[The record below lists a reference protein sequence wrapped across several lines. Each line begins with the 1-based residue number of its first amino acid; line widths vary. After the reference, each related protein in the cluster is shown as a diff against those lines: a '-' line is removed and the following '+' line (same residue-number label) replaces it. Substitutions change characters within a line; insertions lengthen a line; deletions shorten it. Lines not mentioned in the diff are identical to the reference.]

1 MKKKILALV
10 SALCLFGVSESQVL
24 AGPSAGGKCASV
36 GKFATVNGATLVC
49 TKIGSSKVWVAL
61 DKSAFVAP
69 TVVSVAIAPS
79 ATLTYY
85 LQGQTI
91 YVIVAFSSPVVVTG
105 APQIFLDSANIGR
118 MSYVAGSGTSAL
130 LFAYVTVTG
139 DIDNEGFGLKA
150 NSLTLNGGTIKAS
163 NGTAANLAHIAIAK
177 STTRKLTATA
187 PATVATTT
195 TVATVATTTTVATAT
210 TTTTAATTTTTAA
223 TTTTTAATT
232 TTTAA
237 TTTTTTVAAPTISSV
252 AFKEPTNEKWIP
264 GQSLQVKVIFNVAV
278 VVTGSPYISLLSDG
292 ISKATYLDG
301 SGGASLIFA
310 YTILSGDIDNT
321 GVGIAA
327 NAIVLNSGTIKSA
340 SGVTATLTHTAV
352 ARSSTR
358 KILAS

>member
-10 SALCLFGVSESQVL
+10 LALCLFGVSESQVL
-24 AGPSAGGKCASV
+24 AGPSAGGKCVSV
-36 GKFATVNGATLVC
+36 GKFATVNGVTLVC

-61 DKSAFVAP
+61 DKSAFAAP

-91 YVIVAFSSPVVVTG
+91 YVVVAFSSPVVVTG
-105 APQIFLDSANIGR
+105 VPQIFLDSANIGR
-118 MSYVAGSGTSAL
+118 MSYIAGSGTSAL
-130 LFAYVTVTG
+130 LFAYVTVVG

-150 NSLTLNGGTIKAS
+150 NSLTLNGGTIKDA

-195 TVATVATTTTVATAT
+195 TVATAT
-210 TTTTAATTTTTAA
+210 TTTTV
-223 TTTTTAATT
+223 ATT

-264 GQSLQVKVIFNVAV
+264 GQSLQVKIVFNVPV

-292 ISKATYLDG
+292 INKATYLDG
-301 SGGASLIFA
+301 SGSTSLIFA

-327 NAIVLNSGTIKSA
+327 SAIVLNSGTIKSA
-340 SGVTATLTHTAV
+340 SGVTATLTHSAV

>member
-1 MKKKILALV
+1 MKRKILALV
-10 SALCLFGVSESQVL
+10 LALCLFGVSESQVL

-91 YVIVAFSSPVVVTG
+91 YVIVAFSSTVVVTG
-105 APQIFLDSANIGR
+105 VPQIFLDSANIGK
-118 MSYVAGSGTSAL
+118 MSYIAGSGTSAL

-177 STTRKLTATA
+177 SATRKLTATT

-195 TVATVATTTTVATAT
+195 TVATVATTTT
-210 TTTTAATTTTTAA
+210 TTAAT

-237 TTTTTTVAAPTISSV
+237 TTTTTTVAAPAVSSV

-264 GQSLQVKVIFNVAV
+264 GQSLQVRVIFNVPV

-292 ISKATYLDG
+292 INKATYLDG
-301 SGGASLIFA
+301 SGSTSLIFA
-310 YTILSGDIDNT
+310 YTIVSGDIDNT

-327 NAIVLNSGTIKSA
+327 SAIVLNSGTIKSA
-340 SGVTATLTHTAV
+340 SGVTATLTHSAV

>member
-1 MKKKILALV
+1 MKRKILALV
-10 SALCLFGVSESQVL
+10 LALCLFGVSESQVL
-24 AGPSAGGKCASV
+24 AGPSAGGKCVSV

-105 APQIFLDSANIGR
+105 SPQIFLDSANIGK
-118 MSYVAGSGTSAL
+118 MSYIAGSGTSAL

-177 STTRKLTATA
+177 SATRKLTATT

-195 TVATVATTTTVATAT
+195 TVATVATTTT
-210 TTTTAATTTTTAA
+210 TTAAT

-237 TTTTTTVAAPTISSV
+237 TTTTTTVAAPAISSV

-264 GQSLQVKVIFNVAV
+264 GQSLQVRVIFNVPV

-292 ISKATYLDG
+292 INKATYLDG
-301 SGGASLIFA
+301 SGSTSLIFA
-310 YTILSGDIDNT
+310 YTIVSGDIDNT

-327 NAIVLNSGTIKSA
+327 SAIVLNSGTIKSA
-340 SGVTATLTHTAV
+340 SGVTATLTHSAV

>member
-1 MKKKILALV
+1 MKRKILALV
-10 SALCLFGVSESQVL
+10 LALCLFGVSESQVL
-24 AGPSAGGKCASV
+24 AGPSAGGKCVSV

-105 APQIFLDSANIGR
+105 VPQIFLDSANIGK
-118 MSYVAGSGTSAL
+118 MSYIAGSGTSAL

-177 STTRKLTATA
+177 SATRKLTATT

-195 TVATVATTTTVATAT
+195 TVATVATTTT
-210 TTTTAATTTTTAA
+210 TTTAAT
-223 TTTTTAATT
+223 TT

-237 TTTTTTVAAPTISSV
+237 TTTTTTVAAPAISSV

-264 GQSLQVKVIFNVAV
+264 GQSLQVRVIFNVPV

-292 ISKATYLDG
+292 INKATYLDG
-301 SGGASLIFA
+301 SGSTSLIFA
-310 YTILSGDIDNT
+310 YTIVSGDIDNT

-340 SGVTATLTHTAV
+340 SGVTATLTHSAV

>member
-1 MKKKILALV
+1 MKRKILALV
-10 SALCLFGVSESQVL
+10 LALCLFGVSESQVL
-24 AGPSAGGKCASV
+24 AGPSAGGKCVSV

-91 YVIVAFSSPVVVTG
+91 YVIVAFSSTVVVTG
-105 APQIFLDSANIGR
+105 VPQIFLDSANIGK
-118 MSYVAGSGTSAL
+118 MSYIAGSGTSAL

-177 STTRKLTATA
+177 SATRKLTATA

-195 TVATVATTTTVATAT
+195 TVATVT
-210 TTTTAATTTTTAA
+210 TTTTAAT

-237 TTTTTTVAAPTISSV
+237 TTTTTTVAAPAVSSV

-264 GQSLQVKVIFNVAV
+264 GQSLQVRVIFNVPV

-292 ISKATYLDG
+292 INKATYLDG
-301 SGGASLIFA
+301 SGSTSLIFA
-310 YTILSGDIDNT
+310 YTIVSGDIDNT

-327 NAIVLNSGTIKSA
+327 SAIVLNSGTIKSA
-340 SGVTATLTHTAV
+340 SGVTATLTHSAV

>member
-1 MKKKILALV
+1 MKRKILALV
-10 SALCLFGVSESQVL
+10 LALCLFGVSESQVL
-24 AGPSAGGKCASV
+24 AGPSAGGKCVSV

-91 YVIVAFSSPVVVTG
+91 YVIVAFSSTVVVTG
-105 APQIFLDSANIGR
+105 VPQIFLDSANIGK
-118 MSYVAGSGTSAL
+118 MSYIAGSGTSAL

-177 STTRKLTATA
+177 SATRKLTATA
-187 PATVATTT
+187 P
-195 TVATVATTTTVATAT
+195 ATVATTTTVATAT
-210 TTTTAATTTTTAA
+210 TTTTAATTTTT
-223 TTTTTAATT
+223 TAATT
-232 TTTAA
+232 TTTTTA
-237 TTTTTTVAAPTISSV
+237 TTTTTTVAAPAVSSV

-264 GQSLQVKVIFNVAV
+264 GQSLQVRVIFNVPV

-292 ISKATYLDG
+292 INKATYLDG
-301 SGGASLIFA
+301 SGSTSLIFA
-310 YTILSGDIDNT
+310 YTIVSGDIDNT

-327 NAIVLNSGTIKSA
+327 SAIVLNSGTIKSA
-340 SGVTATLTHTAV
+340 SGVTATLTHSAV

>member
-1 MKKKILALV
+1 MKRKILALV
-10 SALCLFGVSESQVL
+10 LALCLFGVSESQVL
-24 AGPSAGGKCASV
+24 AGPSAGGKCVSV

-105 APQIFLDSANIGR
+105 SPQIFLDSANIGR
-118 MSYVAGSGTSAL
+118 MSYIAGSGTSAL

-139 DIDNEGFGLKA
+139 NIDNEGFGLKA

-177 STTRKLTATA
+177 SATRKLTATT

-195 TVATVATTTTVATAT
+195 TVATVATTTT
-210 TTTTAATTTTTAA
+210 TTAAT

-237 TTTTTTVAAPTISSV
+237 TTTTTTVAAPAVSSV

-264 GQSLQVKVIFNVAV
+264 GQSLQVRVIFNVPV

-292 ISKATYLDG
+292 INKATYLDG
-301 SGGASLIFA
+301 SGSTSLIFA
-310 YTILSGDIDNT
+310 YTIVSGDIDNT

-327 NAIVLNSGTIKSA
+327 SAIVLNSGTIKSA
-340 SGVTATLTHTAV
+340 SGVTATLTHSAV

>member
-1 MKKKILALV
+1 MKRKILALV
-10 SALCLFGVSESQVL
+10 LALCLFGVSESQVL
-24 AGPSAGGKCASV
+24 AGPSAGGKCVSV

-91 YVIVAFSSPVVVTG
+91 YVIVAFSSTVVVTG
-105 APQIFLDSANIGR
+105 VPQIFLDSANIGR
-118 MSYVAGSGTSAL
+118 MSYIAGSGTSAL

-177 STTRKLTATA
+177 SATRKLTATA
-187 PATVATTT
+187 P
-195 TVATVATTTTVATAT
+195 ATVATTTTVATAT
-210 TTTTAATTTTTAA
+210 TTTTAATTTTT
-223 TTTTTAATT
+223 TAATT

-237 TTTTTTVAAPTISSV
+237 TTTTTTVVAPAISSV

-264 GQSLQVKVIFNVAV
+264 GQSLQVRVIFNVPV

-301 SGGASLIFA
+301 SGGTSLIFA
-310 YTILSGDIDNT
+310 YTIVSGDIDNT

-340 SGVTATLTHTAV
+340 SGVTATLTHSAV

>member
-1 MKKKILALV
+1 MKRKILALV
-10 SALCLFGVSESQVL
+10 LALCLFGVSESQVL
-24 AGPSAGGKCASV
+24 AGPSAGGKCVSV

-91 YVIVAFSSPVVVTG
+91 YVIVAFSSTVVVTG
-105 APQIFLDSANIGR
+105 VPQIFLDSANIGK
-118 MSYVAGSGTSAL
+118 MSYIAGSGTSAL

-177 STTRKLTATA
+177 SATRKLTATT
-187 PATVATTT
+187 P
-195 TVATVATTTTVATAT
+195 ATVATTTTVATAT
-210 TTTTAATTTTTAA
+210 TTTTAATTTTT
-223 TTTTTAATT
+223 TAATT

-237 TTTTTTVAAPTISSV
+237 TTTTTTVAAPAVSSV

-264 GQSLQVKVIFNVAV
+264 GQSLQVRVIFNVPV

-301 SGGASLIFA
+301 SGGTSLIFA
-310 YTILSGDIDNT
+310 YTIVSGDIDNT

-340 SGVTATLTHTAV
+340 SGVTATLTHSAV

>member
-1 MKKKILALV
+1 MKRKILALV
-10 SALCLFGVSESQVL
+10 LALCLFGVSESQVL
-24 AGPSAGGKCASV
+24 AGPSAGGKCVSV

-91 YVIVAFSSPVVVTG
+91 YVIVAFSSTVVVTG
-105 APQIFLDSANIGR
+105 VPQIFLDSANIGR
-118 MSYVAGSGTSAL
+118 MSYIAGSGTSAL

-177 STTRKLTATA
+177 SATRKLTATA
-187 PATVATTT
+187 P
-195 TVATVATTTTVATAT
+195 ATVATTTTVATAT
-210 TTTTAATTTTTAA
+210 TTTTAATTTTT
-223 TTTTTAATT
+223 TAATT

-237 TTTTTTVAAPTISSV
+237 TTTTTTVAAPAVSSV

-264 GQSLQVKVIFNVAV
+264 GQSLQVRVIFNVPV

-292 ISKATYLDG
+292 INKATYLDG
-301 SGGASLIFA
+301 SGSTSLIFA
-310 YTILSGDIDNT
+310 YTIVSGDIDNT

-340 SGVTATLTHTAV
+340 SGVTATLTHSAV

>member
-1 MKKKILALV
+1 MKRKILALV
-10 SALCLFGVSESQVL
+10 LALCLFGVSESQVL
-24 AGPSAGGKCASV
+24 AGPSAGGKCVSV

-91 YVIVAFSSPVVVTG
+91 YVIVAFSSTVVVTG
-105 APQIFLDSANIGR
+105 VPQIFLDSANIGR

-177 STTRKLTATA
+177 SATRKLTATT

-195 TVATVATTTTVATAT
+195 TVATVATTTT
-210 TTTTAATTTTTAA
+210 TTAAT

-237 TTTTTTVAAPTISSV
+237 TTTTTTVAAPAVSSV

-264 GQSLQVKVIFNVAV
+264 GQSLQVRVIFNVPV

-292 ISKATYLDG
+292 INKATYLDG
-301 SGGASLIFA
+301 SGSTSLIFA
-310 YTILSGDIDNT
+310 YTIVSGDIDNT

-327 NAIVLNSGTIKSA
+327 SAIVLNSGTIKSA
-340 SGVTATLTHTAV
+340 SGVTATLTHSAV

>member
-1 MKKKILALV
+1 MKRKILALV
-10 SALCLFGVSESQVL
+10 LALCLFGVSESQVL
-24 AGPSAGGKCASV
+24 AGPSAGGKCVSV

-91 YVIVAFSSPVVVTG
+91 YVIVAFSSTVVVTG
-105 APQIFLDSANIGR
+105 VPQIFLDSANIGR
-118 MSYVAGSGTSAL
+118 MSYIAGSGTSAL

-177 STTRKLTATA
+177 SATRKLTATA
-187 PATVATTT
+187 P
-195 TVATVATTTTVATAT
+195 ATVATTTTVATAT
-210 TTTTAATTTTTAA
+210 TTTTAATTTTT
-223 TTTTTAATT
+223 
-232 TTTAA
+232 TAA
-237 TTTTTTVAAPTISSV
+237 TTTTTTVAAPAVSSV

-264 GQSLQVKVIFNVAV
+264 GQSLQVRVIFNVPV

-292 ISKATYLDG
+292 INKATYLDG
-301 SGGASLIFA
+301 SGSTSLIFA
-310 YTILSGDIDNT
+310 YTIVSGDIDNT

-327 NAIVLNSGTIKSA
+327 SAIVLNSGTIKSA
-340 SGVTATLTHTAV
+340 SGVTATLTHSAV

>member
-1 MKKKILALV
+1 MKRKILALV
-10 SALCLFGVSESQVL
+10 LALCLFGVSESQVL
-24 AGPSAGGKCASV
+24 AGPSAGGKCVSV

-118 MSYVAGSGTSAL
+118 MSYIAGSGTSAL

-177 STTRKLTATA
+177 SATRKLTATA
-187 PATVATTT
+187 P
-195 TVATVATTTTVATAT
+195 ATVATTTTVATAT
-210 TTTTAATTTTTAA
+210 TTTTAATTTTT
-223 TTTTTAATT
+223 TAATT

-237 TTTTTTVAAPTISSV
+237 TTTTTTVAAPAVSSV

-264 GQSLQVKVIFNVAV
+264 GQSLQVRVIFNVPV

-292 ISKATYLDG
+292 INKATYLDG
-301 SGGASLIFA
+301 SGSTSLIFA
-310 YTILSGDIDNT
+310 YTIVSGDIDNT

-327 NAIVLNSGTIKSA
+327 SAIVLNSGTIKSA
-340 SGVTATLTHTAV
+340 SGVTATLTHSAV

>member
-1 MKKKILALV
+1 MKRKILALV
-10 SALCLFGVSESQVL
+10 LALCLFGVSESQVL
-24 AGPSAGGKCASV
+24 AGPSAGGKCVSV

-91 YVIVAFSSPVVVTG
+91 YVIVAFSSTVVVTG
-105 APQIFLDSANIGR
+105 SPQIFLDSANIGR

-130 LFAYVTVTG
+130 LCAYVTVTG

-177 STTRKLTATA
+177 SATRKLTATT

-195 TVATVATTTTVATAT
+195 TVATVATTTT
-210 TTTTAATTTTTAA
+210 TTAAT

-237 TTTTTTVAAPTISSV
+237 TTTTTTVAAPAVSSV

-264 GQSLQVKVIFNVAV
+264 GQSLQVRVIFNVPV

-292 ISKATYLDG
+292 INKATYLDG
-301 SGGASLIFA
+301 SGSTSLIFA
-310 YTILSGDIDNT
+310 YTIVSGDIDNT

-327 NAIVLNSGTIKSA
+327 SAIVLNSGTIKSA
-340 SGVTATLTHTAV
+340 SGVTATLTHSAV

>member
-1 MKKKILALV
+1 MKRKILALV
-10 SALCLFGVSESQVL
+10 LALCLFGVSESQVL

-36 GKFATVNGATLVC
+36 GKFATVNGVTLVC

-91 YVIVAFSSPVVVTG
+91 YVIVAFSSTVVVTG
-105 APQIFLDSANIGR
+105 VPQIFLDSANIGR
-118 MSYVAGSGTSAL
+118 MSYIAGSGTSAL

-177 STTRKLTATA
+177 SATRKLTATA
-187 PATVATTT
+187 P
-195 TVATVATTTTVATAT
+195 ATVATTTTVATAT

-223 TTTTTAATT
+223 TTTTT
-232 TTTAA
+232 
-237 TTTTTTVAAPTISSV
+237 TTTVAAPAISSV

-264 GQSLQVKVIFNVAV
+264 GQSLQVRVIFNVPV

-292 ISKATYLDG
+292 INKATYLDG
-301 SGGASLIFA
+301 SGSTSLIFA
-310 YTILSGDIDNT
+310 YTIVSGDIDNT

-340 SGVTATLTHTAV
+340 SGVTATLTHSAV

>member
-1 MKKKILALV
+1 MKRKILALV
-10 SALCLFGVSESQVL
+10 LALCLFGVSESQVL
-24 AGPSAGGKCASV
+24 AGPSAGGKCVSV

-91 YVIVAFSSPVVVTG
+91 YVIVAFSSTVVVTG
-105 APQIFLDSANIGR
+105 VPQIFLDSANIGR
-118 MSYVAGSGTSAL
+118 MSYIAGSGTSAL

-177 STTRKLTATA
+177 SATRKLTATA
-187 PATVATTT
+187 P
-195 TVATVATTTTVATAT
+195 ATVATTTTVATAT

-223 TTTTTAATT
+223 TTTTTTAATT

-237 TTTTTTVAAPTISSV
+237 TTTTTTVAAPAVSSV

-264 GQSLQVKVIFNVAV
+264 GQSLQVRVIFNVPV

-301 SGGASLIFA
+301 SGGTSLIFA
-310 YTILSGDIDNT
+310 YTIVSGDIDNT

-340 SGVTATLTHTAV
+340 SGVTATLTHSAV

>member
-1 MKKKILALV
+1 MKRKILALV
-10 SALCLFGVSESQVL
+10 LALCLFGVSESQVL
-24 AGPSAGGKCASV
+24 AGPSAGGKCVSV

-118 MSYVAGSGTSAL
+118 MSYIAGSGTSAL

-177 STTRKLTATA
+177 SATRKLTATT

-195 TVATVATTTTVATAT
+195 TVATVATTTTTTAATT
-210 TTTTAATTTTTAA
+210 TTTTAATTTTT
-223 TTTTTAATT
+223 T
-232 TTTAA
+232 A

-264 GQSLQVKVIFNVAV
+264 GQSLQVRVIFNVPV

-292 ISKATYLDG
+292 INKATYLDG
-301 SGGASLIFA
+301 SGSTSLIFA
-310 YTILSGDIDNT
+310 YTIVSGDIDNT

-340 SGVTATLTHTAV
+340 SGVTATLTHSAV

>member
-1 MKKKILALV
+1 MKRKILALV
-10 SALCLFGVSESQVL
+10 LALCLFGVSESQVL
-24 AGPSAGGKCASV
+24 AGPSAGGKCVSV

-105 APQIFLDSANIGR
+105 SPQIFLDSANIGK
-118 MSYVAGSGTSAL
+118 MSYIAGSGTSAL

-177 STTRKLTATA
+177 SATRKLTATT

-195 TVATVATTTTVATAT
+195 TVATVATTTT
-210 TTTTAATTTTTAA
+210 TTAAT

-237 TTTTTTVAAPTISSV
+237 TTTTTTVAAPAVSSV

-264 GQSLQVKVIFNVAV
+264 GQSLQVRVIFNVPV

-292 ISKATYLDG
+292 INKATYLDG
-301 SGGASLIFA
+301 SGSTSLIFA
-310 YTILSGDIDNT
+310 YTIVSGDIDNT

-327 NAIVLNSGTIKSA
+327 SAIVLNSGTIKSA
-340 SGVTATLTHTAV
+340 SGVTATLTHSAV

>member
-10 SALCLFGVSESQVL
+10 LALCLFGVSESQVL
-24 AGPSAGGKCASV
+24 AGPSAGGKCKSV
-36 GKFATVNGATLVC
+36 GKFATVKGATLVC
-49 TKIGSSKVWVAL
+49 TKIGSSKVWVAI

-118 MSYVAGSGTSAL
+118 MSYIAGSGTSAL

-187 PATVATTT
+187 PATTVTTT
-195 TVATVATTTTVATAT
+195 TVATATAT
-210 TTTTAATTTTTAA
+210 TTTTAATTTTT
-223 TTTTTAATT
+223 TA
-232 TTTAA
+232 
-237 TTTTTTVAAPTISSV
+237 AAPTISSV
-252 AFKEPTNEKWIP
+252 AFKEPTNDKWIP
-264 GQSLQVKVIFNVAV
+264 GQSLQVKVIFNVPV

-292 ISKATYLDG
+292 INKATYLDG
-301 SGGASLIFA
+301 SGGTSLIFA

-327 NAIVLNSGTIKSA
+327 SAIVLNSGTIKSA

>member
-1 MKKKILALV
+1 MKRKILALV
-10 SALCLFGVSESQVL
+10 LALCLFGVSESQVL
-24 AGPSAGGKCASV
+24 AGPSAGGKCVSV
-36 GKFATVNGATLVC
+36 GKFATVNGVTLVC

-105 APQIFLDSANIGR
+105 SPQIFLDSANIGK
-118 MSYVAGSGTSAL
+118 MSYIAGSGTSAL

-177 STTRKLTATA
+177 SATRKLTATT

-195 TVATVATTTTVATAT
+195 TVATVATTTT
-210 TTTTAATTTTTAA
+210 TTAAT

-237 TTTTTTVAAPTISSV
+237 TTTTTTVAAPAVSSV

-264 GQSLQVKVIFNVAV
+264 GQSLQVRVIFNVPV

-292 ISKATYLDG
+292 INKATYLDG
-301 SGGASLIFA
+301 SGSTSLIFA
-310 YTILSGDIDNT
+310 YTIVSGDIDNT

-340 SGVTATLTHTAV
+340 SGVTATLTHSAV

>member
-1 MKKKILALV
+1 MKRKILALV
-10 SALCLFGVSESQVL
+10 LALCLFGVSESQVL
-24 AGPSAGGKCASV
+24 AGPSAGGKCVSV

-91 YVIVAFSSPVVVTG
+91 YVIVAFSSTVVVTG
-105 APQIFLDSANIGR
+105 VPQIFLDSANIGK
-118 MSYVAGSGTSAL
+118 MSYIAGSGTSAL

-177 STTRKLTATA
+177 SATRKLTATA
-187 PATVATTT
+187 P
-195 TVATVATTTTVATAT
+195 ATVATTTTVATAT
-210 TTTTAATTTTTAA
+210 TTTTAATTTTT
-223 TTTTTAATT
+223 TAATT

-237 TTTTTTVAAPTISSV
+237 TTTTTTVVAPAVSSV

-264 GQSLQVKVIFNVAV
+264 GQSLQVRVIFNVPV

-292 ISKATYLDG
+292 INKATYLDG
-301 SGGASLIFA
+301 SGSTSLIFA
-310 YTILSGDIDNT
+310 YTIVSGDIDNT

-327 NAIVLNSGTIKSA
+327 SAIVLNSGTIKSA
-340 SGVTATLTHTAV
+340 SGVTATLTHSAV

>member
-1 MKKKILALV
+1 MKRKILALV
-10 SALCLFGVSESQVL
+10 LALCLFGVSESQVL
-24 AGPSAGGKCASV
+24 AGPSAGGKCVSV

-105 APQIFLDSANIGR
+105 SPQIFLDSANIGK
-118 MSYVAGSGTSAL
+118 MSYIAGSGTSAL

-177 STTRKLTATA
+177 SATRKLTATT

-195 TVATVATTTTVATAT
+195 TVATVATTTT
-210 TTTTAATTTTTAA
+210 TTAAT

-237 TTTTTTVAAPTISSV
+237 TTTTTTVAAPAVSSV

-264 GQSLQVKVIFNVAV
+264 DQSLQVRVIFNVPV

-292 ISKATYLDG
+292 INKATYLDG
-301 SGGASLIFA
+301 SGSTSLIFA
-310 YTILSGDIDNT
+310 YTIVSGDIDNT

-327 NAIVLNSGTIKSA
+327 SAIVLNSGTIKSA
-340 SGVTATLTHTAV
+340 SGVTATLTHSAV

>member
-1 MKKKILALV
+1 MKRKILALV
-10 SALCLFGVSESQVL
+10 LALCLFGVSESQVL
-24 AGPSAGGKCASV
+24 AGPSAGGKCVSV

-105 APQIFLDSANIGR
+105 SPQIFLDSANIGK
-118 MSYVAGSGTSAL
+118 MSYIAGSGTSAL

-177 STTRKLTATA
+177 SATRKLTATA
-187 PATVATTT
+187 P
-195 TVATVATTTTVATAT
+195 ATVATTTTVATAT
-210 TTTTAATTTTTAA
+210 TTTTAATTTTT
-223 TTTTTAATT
+223 TAATT

-237 TTTTTTVAAPTISSV
+237 TTTTTTVAAPAVSSV

-264 GQSLQVKVIFNVAV
+264 GQSLQVRVIFNVPV

-292 ISKATYLDG
+292 INKATYLDG
-301 SGGASLIFA
+301 SGSTSLIFA
-310 YTILSGDIDNT
+310 YTIVSGDIDNT

-327 NAIVLNSGTIKSA
+327 SAIVLNSGTIKSA
-340 SGVTATLTHTAV
+340 SGVTATLTHSAV

>member
-1 MKKKILALV
+1 MKRKILALV
-10 SALCLFGVSESQVL
+10 LALCLFGVSESQVL
-24 AGPSAGGKCASV
+24 AGPSAGGKCVSV

-91 YVIVAFSSPVVVTG
+91 YVIVAFSSTVVVTG
-105 APQIFLDSANIGR
+105 VPQIFLDSANIGR
-118 MSYVAGSGTSAL
+118 MSYIAGSGTSAL

-177 STTRKLTATA
+177 SATRKLTATA

-210 TTTTAATTTTTAA
+210 TTTT
-223 TTTTTAATT
+223 TAATT

-237 TTTTTTVAAPTISSV
+237 TTTTTTVAAPAISSV

-264 GQSLQVKVIFNVAV
+264 GQSLQVRVIFNVPV

-301 SGGASLIFA
+301 SGGTSLIFA
-310 YTILSGDIDNT
+310 YTIVSGDIDNT

-340 SGVTATLTHTAV
+340 SGVTATLTHSAV

>member
-1 MKKKILALV
+1 MKRKILALV
-10 SALCLFGVSESQVL
+10 LALCLFGVSESQVL
-24 AGPSAGGKCASV
+24 AGPSAGGKCVSV

-91 YVIVAFSSPVVVTG
+91 YVIVAFSSTVVVTG
-105 APQIFLDSANIGR
+105 VPQIFLDSANIGK
-118 MSYVAGSGTSAL
+118 MSYIAGSGTSAL

-177 STTRKLTATA
+177 SATRKLTATT

-195 TVATVATTTTVATAT
+195 TVATVATTTT
-210 TTTTAATTTTTAA
+210 TTAAT

-237 TTTTTTVAAPTISSV
+237 TTTTTTVAAPAVSSV

-264 GQSLQVKVIFNVAV
+264 GQSLQVRVIFNVPV

-292 ISKATYLDG
+292 INKATYLDG
-301 SGGASLIFA
+301 SGSTSLIFA
-310 YTILSGDIDNT
+310 YTIVSGDIDNT

-340 SGVTATLTHTAV
+340 SGVTATLTHSAV

>member
-1 MKKKILALV
+1 MKRKILALV
-10 SALCLFGVSESQVL
+10 LALCLFGVSESQVL
-24 AGPSAGGKCASV
+24 AGPSAGGKCVSV

-105 APQIFLDSANIGR
+105 SPQIFLDSANIGK
-118 MSYVAGSGTSAL
+118 MSYIAGSGTSAL

-177 STTRKLTATA
+177 SATRKLTATT

-195 TVATVATTTTVATAT
+195 TVATVATT

-223 TTTTTAATT
+223 TTTTTT
-232 TTTAA
+232 A

-264 GQSLQVKVIFNVAV
+264 GQSLQVRVIFNVPV

-292 ISKATYLDG
+292 INKATYLDG
-301 SGGASLIFA
+301 SGSTSLIFA
-310 YTILSGDIDNT
+310 YTIVSGDIDNT

-327 NAIVLNSGTIKSA
+327 SAIVLNSGTIKSA
-340 SGVTATLTHTAV
+340 SGVTATLTHSAV

>member
-1 MKKKILALV
+1 MKRKILALV
-10 SALCLFGVSESQVL
+10 LALCLFGVSESQVL
-24 AGPSAGGKCASV
+24 AGPSAGGKCVSV

-91 YVIVAFSSPVVVTG
+91 YVIVAFSSTVVVTG
-105 APQIFLDSANIGR
+105 VPQIFLDSANIGK
-118 MSYVAGSGTSAL
+118 MSYIAGSGTSAL

-177 STTRKLTATA
+177 SATRKLTATT

-195 TVATVATTTTVATAT
+195 TVATVATTTT
-210 TTTTAATTTTTAA
+210 
-223 TTTTTAATT
+223 
-232 TTTAA
+232 TTAA
-237 TTTTTTVAAPTISSV
+237 TTTTTTVAAPAVSSV

-264 GQSLQVKVIFNVAV
+264 GQSLQVRVIFNVPV

-292 ISKATYLDG
+292 INKATYLDG
-301 SGGASLIFA
+301 SGSTSLIFA
-310 YTILSGDIDNT
+310 YTIVSGDIDNT

-327 NAIVLNSGTIKSA
+327 SAIVLNSGTIKSA
-340 SGVTATLTHTAV
+340 SGVTATLTHSAV

>member
-1 MKKKILALV
+1 MKRKILALV
-10 SALCLFGVSESQVL
+10 LALCLFGVSESQVL

-91 YVIVAFSSPVVVTG
+91 YVIVAFSSTVVVTG
-105 APQIFLDSANIGR
+105 VPQIFLDSANIGK
-118 MSYVAGSGTSAL
+118 MSYIAGSGTSAL

-177 STTRKLTATA
+177 SATRKLTATA
-187 PATVATTT
+187 P
-195 TVATVATTTTVATAT
+195 ATVATTTTVATAT
-210 TTTTAATTTTTAA
+210 TTTTAATTTTT
-223 TTTTTAATT
+223 TAATT

-237 TTTTTTVAAPTISSV
+237 TTTTTTVAAPAVSSV

-264 GQSLQVKVIFNVAV
+264 GQSLQVRVIFNVPV

-292 ISKATYLDG
+292 INKATYLDG
-301 SGGASLIFA
+301 SGSTSLIFA
-310 YTILSGDIDNT
+310 YTIVSGDIDNT

-327 NAIVLNSGTIKSA
+327 SAIVLNSGTIKSA
-340 SGVTATLTHTAV
+340 SGVTATLTHSAV

>member
-1 MKKKILALV
+1 MKRTILALV
-10 SALCLFGVSESQVL
+10 LALCLFGVSESQVL
-24 AGPSAGGKCASV
+24 AGPSAGGKCVSV

-91 YVIVAFSSPVVVTG
+91 YVIVAFSSTVVVTG
-105 APQIFLDSANIGR
+105 VPQIFLDSANIGK
-118 MSYVAGSGTSAL
+118 MSYIAGSGTSAL

-177 STTRKLTATA
+177 SATRKLTATA
-187 PATVATTT
+187 P
-195 TVATVATTTTVATAT
+195 ATVATTTTVATAT
-210 TTTTAATTTTTAA
+210 TTTTAATTTTT
-223 TTTTTAATT
+223 TAATT

-237 TTTTTTVAAPTISSV
+237 TTTTTTVAAPAVSSV

-264 GQSLQVKVIFNVAV
+264 GQSLQVRVIFNVPV

-292 ISKATYLDG
+292 INKATYLDG
-301 SGGASLIFA
+301 SGSTSLIFA
-310 YTILSGDIDNT
+310 YTIVSGDIDNT

-327 NAIVLNSGTIKSA
+327 SAIVLNSGTIKSA
-340 SGVTATLTHTAV
+340 SGVTATLTHSAV